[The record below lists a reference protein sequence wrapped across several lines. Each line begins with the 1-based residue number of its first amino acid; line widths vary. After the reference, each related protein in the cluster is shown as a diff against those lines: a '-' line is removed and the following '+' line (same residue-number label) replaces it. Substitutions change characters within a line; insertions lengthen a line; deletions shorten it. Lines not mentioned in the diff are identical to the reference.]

1 MKHKLAL
8 DRLLMTYSWY
18 NIRKDYGNNRIKYTH
33 NKRLNWETISFTDE
47 MNSYSDINDYIHQY
61 MKQKNHHSTDTKGQ
75 TQFQINLTFVLSAT
89 FSVLITFTD
98 DEYWFDLR
106 GSDFGDLIEFEKKIL
121 TKTEYGAKLLN
132 ITNSIYVLNINTS
145 AIKNSIV
152 DGINTDTIAVIPT
165 DYLTRSYPFTFEPR
179 RSYNILLSHQ
189 IIFLK

>member
-33 NKRLNWETISFTDE
+33 NKGLNWETISFTDE

-61 MKQKNHHSTDTKGQ
+61 MKQKDHHSTDSKGQ
-75 TQFQINLTFVLSAT
+75 TQFQINLTFVLST

-98 DEYWFDLR
+98 DEYWFDLG

>member
-33 NKRLNWETISFTDE
+33 NKGLNWETISFTDE

-61 MKQKNHHSTDTKGQ
+61 MKQKNHHSTDPKGQ
-75 TQFQINLTFVLSAT
+75 TQFQINLTFVLST

-106 GSDFGDLIEFEKKIL
+106 GSDFGDLTEFEKKIL

-179 RSYNILLSHQ
+179 RSYNILLSYQ

>member
-1 MKHKLAL
+1 
-8 DRLLMTYSWY
+8 MTYSWY

-33 NKRLNWETISFTDE
+33 NKGLNWETISFTDE

-61 MKQKNHHSTDTKGQ
+61 MKQKNHHSTDPKGQ
-75 TQFQINLTFVLSAT
+75 TQLQINLTFVLST
-89 FSVLITFTD
+89 LSVLITFID

-152 DGINTDTIAVIPT
+152 DE
-165 DYLTRSYPFTFEPR
+165 L
-179 RSYNILLSHQ
+179 ILLLSYQQ
-189 IIFLK
+189 IILLDLTHLLLNREDLIIFSCFIK